1 MRFSRCPL
9 WLLAALCV
17 ATLGPGGQPLLAQ
30 NQNSLPQ
37 PILGATAALTPQQ
50 EATVD
55 AFVDTQ
61 VARLQSNDPGEV
73 AQGRSRLTEQYSL
86 STSGFFKDYYSQA
99 IATRIAPLLAPDG
112 PLMTRLNVAIVSAK
126 LSGQSLVTVL
136 QAGENDPSAAVRYWI
151 AKAVGEAAKNN
162 RLNKQEQQDVLDV
175 MARRLKAEDSSLVL
189 EQVLIAM
196 AEIDLPD
203 AILKV
208 LEGLNARVQFH
219 KQNPDAR
226 FKPVHGG
233 MKQLWSKLI
242 ALRAGAKNVD
252 KEQFELARIAFRYY
266 ALIADQFA
274 AAAENNDAGNEEE
287 AENARQDKIAMAA
300 ICGRVMDDVARQ
312 VPRVTPPQPID
323 PNNAAELR
331 ASADRW
337 REVLK
342 APPFNFTDEELAVG
356 E

>member
-1 MRFSRCPL
+1 
-9 WLLAALCV
+9 LAALCV
-17 ATLGPGGQPLLAQ
+17 ATLGAGGQLLLAQ

-37 PILGATAALTPQQ
+37 PILGATAELTPQEQ
-50 EATVD
+50 TTVD
-55 AFVDTQ
+55 AFVDAQ
-61 VARLQSNDPGEV
+61 VARLQSDDPEQV
-73 AQGRSRLTEQYSL
+73 AQGRSRLAEQYSL
-86 STSGFFKDYYSQA
+86 STSQFFKDYYDQA
-99 IATRIAPLLAPDG
+99 IATRINPLLAPDG

-189 EQVLIAM
+189 EQVMLAM

-203 AILKV
+203 AIRKV
-208 LEGLNARVQFH
+208 LEGLDARVLFH
-219 KQNPDAR
+219 KNNPDAR

-242 ALRAGAKNVD
+242 ALRSGSKNVD

-266 ALIADQFA
+266 TLIADQLA
-274 AAAENNDAGNEEE
+274 TTAAENPDNKDDKE
-287 AENARQDKIAMAA
+287 AQNTRQDKVAMAG
-300 ICGRVMDDVARQ
+300 ICSRVMDDVARQ
-312 VPRVTPPQPID
+312 VARVTPPQPID
-323 PNNAAELR
+323 PYNPAELR
-331 ASADRW
+331 VSAYRW
-337 REVLK
+337 REILK
-342 APPFNFTDEELAVG
+342 APPFKFTDEDLAVG